1 MYKLDKN
8 VYDTYKEF
16 FFFGIDEH
24 GENQLYEALIFL
36 TYFNEIRKKYI
47 PKNKSII
54 YLKDKDDELKK
65 NKNEYAK
72 EEIIRMKKEW
82 KKQYAIANQIPTGEQ
97 ILEETIKRAKE
108 IGIQYYRFVTLNN
121 KSKLL
126 ANYNK
131 AQRKEQEKEI
141 EQRLRK
147 VVQKKLQDGS
157 IMIKDDDISISHEWL
172 RNFAHY
178 PEYSVNRYDQDYIIR
193 NWTEE
198 VYDIL
203 RYLEK
208 TECSNKKEY
217 YDIWLKTRIKR
228 LENSDKISNKEEIGK
243 LRLIIK
249 KLKIIKDKQKENM
262 DNNPIVSALK
272 DMEI

>member
-1 MYKLDKN
+1 MKN
-8 VYDTYKEF
+8 
-16 FFFGIDEH
+16 
-24 GENQLYEALIFL
+24 
-36 TYFNEIRKKYI
+36 
-47 PKNKSII
+47 NK
-54 YLKDKDDELKK
+54 
-65 NKNEYAK
+65 
-72 EEIIRMKKEW
+72 IIRMKKEW

-203 RYLEK
+203 KYLEK